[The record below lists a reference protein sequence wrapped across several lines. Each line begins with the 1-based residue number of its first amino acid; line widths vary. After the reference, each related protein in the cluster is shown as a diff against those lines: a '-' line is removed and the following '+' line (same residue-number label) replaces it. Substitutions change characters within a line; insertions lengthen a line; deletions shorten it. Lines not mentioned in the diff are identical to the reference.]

1 MMVEGAREVSGLVR
15 VGGKNRKS
23 VWWKDGIK
31 AAVRRKEAAWKGVL
45 APSDEETKKR
55 CMEEYREEKRKV
67 KKCIIQSK
75 KKRVNELFGRKMNKD
90 VNGNRKSFWKV
101 VSNAKGG
108 NMESCR
114 RVKDE
119 IGVWHRERTKRER

>member
-1 MMVEGAREVSGLVR
+1 MYNS
-15 VGGKNRKS
+15 K
-23 VWWKDGIK
+23 
-31 AAVRRKEAAWKGVL
+31 
-45 APSDEETKKR
+45 
-55 CMEEYREEKRKV
+55 
-67 KKCIIQSK
+67 QK